1 MNRRNTAVVGLL
13 LAAVLFVA
21 VNVLAQ
27 AGLKGARLDLTADR
41 LYTLAPGTQKVIN
54 DLREPVTL
62 RLFFS
67 DKLAAEV
74 PAMRTYGTRVREL
87 LEEYAGRSDGKIRLE
102 VIDPEPYSDAEDR
115 AVAAGVQGVPLDRT
129 SGRQFYFGL
138 VGTNSTDKQE
148 VIPFFQ
154 QDREP
159 FLEYDL
165 TRMVH
170 ALGDPKKPIVGV
182 LTDIPLEYGPGGMMM
197 AMRGQS
203 QPYAILTQLRSF
215 FDVRMLEPT
224 AVSIA
229 DDVSVLVVARP
240 NGLTDAAQYAIDQFV
255 MRGGHALFLV
265 DPYAESRT
273 NPQTG
278 MPDPGADKAA
288 TLPKLF
294 DAWGIAMP
302 ADRFVADPRLAL
314 NVSAG
319 EQARRRTVPYP
330 AWLSVGE
337 ANQDRGDVV
346 TAQIGAVNIASAG
359 SLSKKDG
366 AAITLT
372 PLITSS
378 PAAQLVPTTEMR
390 ARPEPEKLMAM
401 LKAGEGSTQVLAAR
415 VTGPLKSAF
424 PDGPPPAKEG
434 QTAPPAGGHLKE
446 SRQPANLI
454 VIADSDLIEDRFWV
468 EDQSLFGQR
477 VLAPFAGNGDLI
489 VNAVENLTGSSDLIG
504 LRGRAGSTRPFTL
517 VEDLRR
523 SAGQQMLAQEQELQ
537 TRFKEA
543 ERQLADLQGKQKP
556 GSSSVLSAEEAQAI
570 ERFRQEAVRIR
581 KELRDV
587 QHSLN
592 KDIEGLS
599 AAVKAVNIV
608 AVPLV
613 VALAAVGVAG
623 VRSRRRGSRSGRD

>member
-1 MNRRNTAVVGLL
+1 MNRKNTAIVGLG

-41 LYTLAPGTQKVIN
+41 LYTLSPGTQKVIG

-67 DKLAAEV
+67 EKLAAEV

-87 LEEYAGRSDGKIRLE
+87 LEEYAGRANGKVRLE

-154 QDREP
+154 QDREA

-165 TRMVH
+165 TKLVH

-203 QPYAILTQLRSF
+203 QPYAILTQLRGF
-215 FDVRMLEPT
+215 FDVRMLDP
-224 AVSIA
+224 AAASIA
-229 DDVSVLVVARP
+229 EDVRVLVVARP
-240 NGLTDAAQYAIDQFV
+240 RGLSDAAQYAIDQFV
-255 MRGGHALFLV
+255 LRGGHALFLV
-265 DPYAESRT
+265 DPYAESQT

-288 TLPKLF
+288 ALPRLF
-294 DAWGIAMP
+294 DAWGIAM
-302 ADRFVADPRLAL
+302 ATDRFVADPRLAL
-314 NVSAG
+314 NVNAG
-319 EQARRRTVPYP
+319 DQSRRRTVPYP

-337 ANQDRGDVV
+337 ANQDRDDVV

-359 SLSKKDG
+359 GLSKKDG
-366 AAITLT
+366 AAVTLT

-390 ARPEPEKLMAM
+390 ARPEPEKLMAA
-401 LKAGEGSTQVLAAR
+401 LKAGEGATQILAAR

-434 QTAPPAGGHLKE
+434 ETAPPAGPHLTE

-468 EDQSLFGQR
+468 EDQSMFGQR

-537 TRFKEA
+537 TRLREA
-543 ERQLADLQGKQKP
+543 ERQLADLQGKQKT
-556 GSSSVLSAEEAQAI
+556 GASAMLSAEEAQAI

-608 AVPLV
+608 AVPLA
-613 VALAAVGVAG
+613 VALAAVGLAG
-623 VRSRRRGSRSGRD
+623 VRSRRRQRRGDPE

>member
-1 MNRRNTAVVGLL
+1 MNRKNTAVVGLG

-27 AGLKGARLDLTADR
+27 AGLKGARLDLTADH
-41 LYTLAPGTQKVIN
+41 LYTLSPGTQKVIGS
-54 DLREPVTL
+54 LREPVTL

-67 DKLAAEV
+67 DTLAAEV

-87 LEEYAGRSDGKIRLE
+87 LEEYAGRANGKIRLE
-102 VIDPEPYSDAEDR
+102 IIDPEPYSDAEDR

-154 QDREP
+154 QDREA

-165 TRMVH
+165 TKLVH
-170 ALGDPKKPIVGV
+170 ALGDPKKPMVGV

-215 FDVRMLEPT
+215 FDVRMLDPS
-224 AVSIA
+224 APSIGE
-229 DDVSVLVVARP
+229 DVRVLVVARP
-240 NGLTDAAQYAIDQFV
+240 RGLSDAAQYAIDQFV

-265 DPYAESRT
+265 DPYAESQT

-278 MPDPGADKAA
+278 MPDPGPEKAA
-288 TLPKLF
+288 ALPRLF
-294 DAWGIAMP
+294 DAWGIAMA

-319 EQARRRTVPYP
+319 DQARRRTVPYP

-359 SLSKKDG
+359 GLSKKDG

-401 LKAGEGSTQVLAAR
+401 LKAGDGATQVLAAR

-424 PDGPPPAKEG
+424 PDGPPPVKEG
-434 QTAPPAGGHLKE
+434 EAAPPAGQHLAE

-454 VIADSDLIEDRFWV
+454 IIADSDLIEDRFWV
-468 EDQSLFGQR
+468 EDQSMFGQR

-523 SAGQQMLAQEQELQ
+523 SAGQQMLAREQELQ
-537 TRFKEA
+537 TRLKEA
-543 ERQLADLQGKQKP
+543 ERQLADLQGKQKA
-556 GSSSVLSAEEAQAI
+556 GASAMLSAEETQAI

-613 VALAAVGVAG
+613 VALAAAGVAG
-623 VRSRRRGSRSGRD
+623 VRSRRRQRRSDPE